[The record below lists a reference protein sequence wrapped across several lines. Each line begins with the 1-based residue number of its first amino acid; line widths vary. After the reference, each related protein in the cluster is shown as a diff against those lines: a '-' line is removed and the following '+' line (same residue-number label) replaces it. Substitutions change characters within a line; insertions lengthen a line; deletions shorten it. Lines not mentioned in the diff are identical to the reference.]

1 MLSPTKSPVTLSP
14 QTIADINTVIISLTR
29 RVIRTV
35 SLLIRSRTR
44 DSKSNGP
51 VSVLEV
57 RAALDILNLPRSF
70 EKHFAT
76 LPGRLHSMGVTFIGN
91 TSDFYKIYGRG
102 EKVITHD
109 VAELLLSGKQKGRAR
124 TLFQWPAEWDINHGF
139 DWETVPT
146 EENTPTDDGSDSDSE
161 VGSPNDL
168 EQLEIPHISEE
179 DQDHTPSPPP
189 PTHWYRK
196 SSMIDDDDVLLE
208 KETAYLEDLDGQLA
222 QIEQNRLNQRIKE
235 GTAFAQRCYRDEMKS
250 FKLNEQTRTSRK
262 SWTKARRRYTATF
275 GDEWGSYDRDV
286 VSVEGEG
293 WEGPPERW
301 EMFRKREP
309 PFAASGND
317 RILRKRNAD
326 VDTGYPNKKR
336 KRKRQ
341 SSSDSEEEEEEEEF
355 QGDEFSDSD

>member
-1 MLSPTKSPVTLSP
+1 MLSPTKSPVILSP
-14 QTIADINTVIISLTR
+14 QTIADLNAVIISLTR
-29 RVIRTV
+29 RVIQIV
-35 SLLIRSRTR
+35 SLLVRSRTR

-91 TSDFYKIYGRG
+91 TTDFYKIYGRG

-109 VAELLLSGKQKGRAR
+109 VAELLLSGRQRGRAR

-146 EENTPTDDGSDSDSE
+146 DQSPPTDDGLDSDSE
-161 VGSPNDL
+161 VASPNDL
-168 EQLEIPHISEE
+168 EELEIPHISEE
-179 DQDHTPSPPP
+179 DQDHTPPPP
-189 PTHWYRK
+189 PAHWYRK
-196 SSMIDDDDVLLE
+196 SSVIDDDDALLE
-208 KETAYLEDLDGQLA
+208 KETAYLDDLDAQRG
-222 QIEQNRLNQRIKE
+222 QIEQNRLNRRIKE
-235 GTAFAQRCYRDEMKS
+235 GTAFAQRYRDEMKS

-262 SWTKARRRYTATF
+262 SWTKARRRYTAIF
-275 GDEWGSYDRDV
+275 GDDWGSYGRDV

-293 WEGPPERW
+293 WERPPERW

-309 PFAASGND
+309 PPAASDND
-317 RILRKRNAD
+317 RVLRKRNAE

-336 KRKRQ
+336 KHKRQ
-341 SSSDSEEEEEEEEF
+341 SSSGSEEEGEEF